1 MDDNKLS
8 KIILQ
13 YKRKRYRYT
22 EKPFKKTAS
31 KLSRLHSIP
40 CRKKENKYKK
50 KCKRQQR
57 ERERE
62 NGHAH

>member
-13 YKRKRYRYT
+13 YKPKRQRCT

-31 KLSRLHSIP
+31 KLSRLYSIP
-40 CRKKENKYKK
+40 CRKE
-50 KCKRQQR
+50 
-57 ERERE
+57 E
-62 NGHAH
+62 A

>member
-8 KIILQ
+8 KIILY
-13 YKRKRYRYT
+13 YKPKGYRYT

-40 CRKKENKYKK
+40 CRKE
-50 KCKRQQR
+50 
-57 ERERE
+57 ED
-62 NGHAH
+62 